1 MLPCRSSRR
10 CPRRGEK
17 IGGYDRPSLVLMGC
31 AAEDL
36 GGGGAEN
43 GSNSR
48 KPEHQLAGLLR
59 KDVPCSTPSRQ
70 SGLRGR
76 GQTPSTAAPLATRP
90 SPVASLTMTLA
101 TASGFSAPRSVLA
114 ASPVSFP
121 IAVFTRPGQTAQT
134 LIPVAESSCASASV
148 KPIIPNLL
156 AQ

>member
-1 MLPCRSSRR
+1 MTAH
-10 CPRRGEK
+10 
-17 IGGYDRPSLVLMGC
+17 PSFLWVVPQRTSGVVELKMVPIVGNQK
-31 AAEDL
+31 A
-36 GGGGAEN
+36 
-43 GSNSR
+43 
-48 KPEHQLAGLLR
+48 HQLAGLLR
-59 KDVPCSTPSRQ
+59 KAVPCTTPSRQ